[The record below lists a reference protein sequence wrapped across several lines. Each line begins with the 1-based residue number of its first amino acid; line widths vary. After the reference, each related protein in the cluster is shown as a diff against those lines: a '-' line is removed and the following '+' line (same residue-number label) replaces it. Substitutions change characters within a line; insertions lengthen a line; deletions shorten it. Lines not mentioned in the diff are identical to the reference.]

1 MDTIKIRAWQEDEL
15 KMISFEDLV
24 FKNQLDLI
32 DIFTRHDYIFML
44 FSGLKDK
51 KGVDIYSGDF
61 LKCEDFN
68 GQETGAIEQVDFKKG
83 AFMCRY
89 RGITLQRLLD
99 SQVVRVVGNVFE
111 GVKND

>member
-1 MDTIKIRAWQEDEL
+1 MDIIKIRAWDEDEL

-24 FKNQLDLI
+24 FKKQLELM
-32 DIFTRHDYIFML
+32 DIFNKHDYIFML
-44 FSGLKDK
+44 FSGLKDRD
-51 KGVDIYSGDF
+51 GIDIYSGDF
-61 LKCEDFN
+61 LRCEDCQ